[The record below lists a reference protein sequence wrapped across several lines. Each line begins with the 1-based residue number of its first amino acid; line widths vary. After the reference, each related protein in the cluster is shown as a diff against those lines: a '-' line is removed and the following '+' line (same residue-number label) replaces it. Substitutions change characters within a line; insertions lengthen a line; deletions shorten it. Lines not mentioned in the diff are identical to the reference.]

1 MCVYTSENCTGARL
15 GAVLRSGLSA
25 LIVTK
30 ATRRKDVKGVARN
43 KSTTASS
50 TPGTSKVSLDGDSE
64 ADEENMQ
71 KGRQA
76 QINLIG
82 IDTKR
87 VSDFAT
93 FWYLFPETIVRLFVS
108 VWFLVTLIGWAAL
121 LAGFAVFVLVL
132 PLNIYTSKAYSK
144 AQGDLMTLRDNKMV
158 S

>member
-1 MCVYTSENCTGARL
+1 M
-15 GAVLRSGLSA
+15 
-25 LIVTK
+25 IVTK
-30 ATRRKDVKGVARN
+30 ATRRKDVKGVAQHKN
-43 KSTTASS
+43 TGANS
-50 TPGTSKVSLDGDSE
+50 TPGTSNGSLNGDDE
-64 ADEENMQ
+64 ADEEDMQ

-76 QINLIG
+76 QINLVG

-121 LAGFAVFVLVL
+121 LAGFGVFILVL
-132 PLNIYTSKAYSK
+132 PLNIYASKGYSK
-144 AQGDLMTLRDNKMV
+144 AQGELMTLRDNKMV